1 METRTALAYAILAIL
16 LAALLLFARK
26 ILEKRRENRRIMRGH
41 RPYPQRRSRR

>member
-41 RPYPQRRSRR
+41 RPYSQRRSRR